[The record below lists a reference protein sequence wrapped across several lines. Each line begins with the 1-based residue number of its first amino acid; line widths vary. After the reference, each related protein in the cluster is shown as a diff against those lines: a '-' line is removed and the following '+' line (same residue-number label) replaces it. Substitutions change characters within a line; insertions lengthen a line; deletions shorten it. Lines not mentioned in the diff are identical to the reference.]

1 MKKILTI
8 FLVILS
14 FQAFSQEK
22 TISGSVKD
30 EAGQPLLGVT
40 VLIKGVAKGTVTDFD
55 GAYTLKA
62 KTGDVFIFSYLGTET
77 KEITIGNQNI
87 INAVLTKTD
96 TSLET
101 VVVVGYGSVKK
112 SDLTGSVST
121 VKGEDLTRVGAVS
134 LDQALAGRAAGV
146 LVTQNSGEPGS
157 GASIRIRAVS
167 SLNGSEPLYVI
178 DGIPMDNTSSAGLGD
193 QDVESSSLSP
203 MAMINPADIQSIEI
217 LKDASSTAIYGSR
230 GANGVI
236 LITTKT
242 GEVGKGVI
250 TIEQEYGITEVPN
263 YIDLLESNEYTILNR
278 EAFTNIGNVLSEENL
293 IRLDSAKAGLLPS
306 TNWQKAIIHIGTTS
320 NTNVGFSGGNK
331 DVRYLISSN
340 VLNAQGI
347 VKDTDFKR
355 AATRVNVNAN
365 ISEKFK
371 VSTRINY
378 SHITSNQR
386 AISTGVNNLRGATS
400 AIGRALRTSPL
411 TGLLADDDDEG
422 IELWNP
428 LTGLEANR
436 YNNLLT
442 QMIGSMDAT
451 YSFTKALSFKTA
463 FSYQNR
469 NTAQRYYQLN
479 ILPDNY
485 SAGGRARTGDS
496 RFTRTAVTNTLN
508 FRNKIGRKNNITAL
522 LGQSIESSESES
534 IRVSN
539 YGFANDLL
547 TYYDPGSATFND
559 PDVVTYSETKLA
571 SVFGRINLNFNK
583 KYLFTLTGRYDGAS
597 KFAANNKWAF
607 FPAAAFAYKLSEENF
622 MKNSNAINELK
633 LRVSYGTSGNQAIRP
648 YQSLDQY
655 ASGITPFDE
664 TSTTIYYAS
673 QLPNADLTWETT
685 TQLDTGLDIGLF
697 KNKFTATFE
706 YYKKTTDDLLF
717 TGNRIPIQS
726 GFQTYTENF
735 GSLETNGFEAS
746 FNANIITKDNFS
758 WTLNANVATGKTTVK
773 NMASDNLFSGW
784 DPGFISGGTQRL
796 IIGEEIGTFF
806 GYKRT
811 RIAQFDDF
819 VEFQGLTNQERI
831 DTYNAAPNATYTFVD
846 SHDEGYPVTDLNH
859 RPGEQL
865 FEDVTPDGVITAD
878 DRTTIG
884 QAQPDITFGINNSF
898 KIGGL
903 DISVFIDSQLGKE
916 MAAMQNIGLLNFS
929 GRQALTVTNNRW
941 TPESPSTVWPR
952 LDTNNNAN
960 TLFSDRFIEDASF
973 VRLQNV
979 TIGYKFPKELTD
991 KLKVSSLRVYAS
1003 GTNLHIWTK
1012 YTGYSP
1018 DVSLRGSATTNLG
1031 HDNAS
1036 YPAGRVIRMG
1046 VNLKF

>member
-8 FLVILS
+8 FLVLLTT
-14 FQAFSQEK
+14 QVFSQERS
-22 TISGSVKD
+22 ISGNVTD
-30 EAGQPLLGVT
+30 ETGQPLIGVT
-40 VLIKGVAKGTVTDFD
+40 LLIKGTSKGTVTDFD
-55 GAYTLKA
+55 GNYTLTA
-62 KTGDVFIFSYLGTET
+62 KTGDILVFFYLGTET
-77 KEITIGNQNI
+77 KEITVGNENTV
-87 INAVLTKTD
+87 NAVLIKTD
-96 TSLET
+96 TSLDE
-101 VVVVGYGSVKK
+101 VVVIGYGEVKK

-121 VKGEDLTRVGAVS
+121 VKAEDLTKVGAVS
-134 LDQALAGRAAGV
+134 LDQALAGRAPGV

-157 GASIRIRAVS
+157 GASIRVRAVS

-178 DGIPMDNTSSAGLGD
+178 DGIPMDNTSAGGLGD

-203 MAMINPADIQSIEI
+203 LAMINPSDIQSIEI

-236 LITTKT
+236 LITTKA
-242 GEVGKGVI
+242 GDVGKGVVS
-250 TIEQEYGITEVPN
+250 IEHEYGITEVPN
-263 YIDLLESNEYTILNR
+263 YIDLLESNEYTILNLEGFR
-278 EAFTNIGNVLSEENL
+278 NAGNVLNEEN
-293 IRLDSAKAGLLPS
+293 ITRLDSARAGLLPS
-306 TNWQKAIIHIGTTS
+306 TNWQKAIVHIGTTS

-340 VLNAQGI
+340 LLNAQGI
-347 VKDTDFKR
+347 VLDTDFKR
-355 AATRVNVNAN
+355 VSTRVNVNAN

-378 SHITSNQR
+378 SHVTSNQR

-400 AIGRALRTSPL
+400 AISRALRTSPL
-411 TGLLADDDDEG
+411 SGLLADDDDEG

-428 LTGLEANR
+428 LTGLEANQ

-442 QMIGSMDAT
+442 QMIGSIDAT
-451 YSFTKALSFKTA
+451 YNFTKALSFKTA

-479 ILPDNY
+479 ILPGNY
-485 SAGGRARTGDS
+485 SAGGRAKTGDS
-496 RFTRTAVTNTLN
+496 RFTRTSITNTFN
-508 FRNKIGRKNNITAL
+508 FRKKIGRKSNINAL
-522 LGQSIESSESES
+522 LGQSLESSESES

-539 YGFANDLL
+539 FGFANDLL

-571 SVFGRINLNFNK
+571 SVFGRINFNINK
-583 KYLFTLTGRYDGAS
+583 KYLFTLTGRYDGSS

-622 MKNSNAINELK
+622 MKNSNVINELK

-648 YQSLDQY
+648 YESLDQY
-655 ASGITPFDE
+655 ESGITPFDE
-664 TSTTIYYAS
+664 TSTTIYFAN
-673 QLPNADLTWETT
+673 QLPNDDLTWETT
-685 TQLDTGLDIGLF
+685 TQLDAGLDISLL
-697 KNKFTATFE
+697 KNKFTATFD

-717 TGNRIPIQS
+717 LGSRIPIHS
-726 GFQTYTENF
+726 GFPTYTENF

-746 FNANIITKDNFS
+746 FNANIITKHNFS

-811 RIAQFDDF
+811 RISQFDDF
-819 VEFQGLTNQERI
+819 VEFQGLTDQERI
-831 DTYNAAPNATYTFVD
+831 DTYNAAPDATYTFVD
-846 SHDEGYPVTDLNH
+846 GHDGGYPVTDQNH

-865 FEDVTPDGVITAD
+865 YEDITPDGAITAD

-884 QAQPDITFGINNSF
+884 QAQPDVTFGINNTF
-898 KIGGL
+898 KIGGV
-903 DISVFIDSQLGKE
+903 DISVFIDSQLGKD

-929 GRQALTVTNNRW
+929 GRQGLKVTNNRW
-941 TPESPSTVWPR
+941 TPENPSTVWPR
-952 LDTNNNAN
+952 LDSNNNGN

-973 VRLQNV
+973 VRLQNI
-979 TIGYKFPKELTD
+979 TIGYRFPKELTD
-991 KLKVSSLRVYAS
+991 KLKISSLRIYAS
-1003 GTNLHIWTK
+1003 GTNLHIWTN
-1012 YTGYSP
+1012 YTGYTP
-1018 DVSLRGSATTNLG
+1018 DVSLRGSSTTNLG
-1031 HDNAS
+1031 HDNAG